1 MRRAVPALILLS
13 VGTSPLAGQA
23 AQSAPAANNAS
34 VAATRQL
41 WEMMT
46 NYVTQAAKDMP
57 EDKYGYR
64 PTAEVRSFGEI
75 IGHVAGAQNMICAAA
90 LGDAPRAEDEV
101 EKSVKDKAGL
111 IRALEQSTEYCG
123 RAYQQN
129 DAATRAAIKLFGMD
143 MTRFHALVLNATH
156 NGEHYGNL
164 VTYLRINGMVPPSS
178 RGGM

>member
-1 MRRAVPALILLS
+1 MCRAFPALVLLS
-13 VGTSPLAGQA
+13 VVTSPLAAQA
-23 AQSAPAANNAS
+23 AADNAS

-46 NYVTQAAKDMP
+46 NYVTQSAKDMP
-57 EDKYGYR
+57 EDKFSYR
-64 PTAEVRSFGEI
+64 PTPEVRTFGEI
-75 IGHVAGAQNMICAAA
+75 IGHVAGAQYMICAAA
-90 LGDAPRAEDEV
+90 LGDPPRAEDAI
-101 EKSVKDKAGL
+101 EKTVKTKDGL
-111 IRALEQSTEYCG
+111 ITALAESTEYCG
-123 RAYQQN
+123 RAYSQT
-129 DAATRAAIKLFGMD
+129 DPATRAPIELFGMQ